1 MPTVVNKPAT
11 RRLTWILPILALA
24 VAVVIFISL
33 KNSKPQAPARA
44 VVEKLWSVQIQP
56 VVFAAYSPEIVLYG
70 QVESPQMTQIS
81 APVTAFVEQ
90 VLSREGQSVSQD
102 ELLIKL
108 DPRDMQLILRQRE
121 ADLQSIDARIS
132 AAQIQYTADQTALS
146 IEKKL
151 YALANKSVSRYRD
164 LSKRNVS
171 SQDQLDTAQISLQQQ
186 ALSLNNREQAISAFP
201 AQLSQLKAEQ
211 EKIRAL
217 RDTALLDLQRTSIK
231 APFTARIAKITT
243 ATGDRVKSG
252 DPLITLYEPGA
263 LQLRSQVP
271 SKILPW
277 IRQGLNENQP
287 LNATAMI
294 DKQHI
299 SLRLSHLASSVTNG
313 KTGVDAFLEFDSEQ
327 FIPEPGRTLS
337 LTLTLPKID
346 NIIGI
351 TPRAL
356 YGTDRVYRVTEG
368 QLEAVVVTKV
378 GNAHDSN
385 GEPLVLL
392 QSDKLQAEDQVI
404 ITQLPN
410 AITGLPVK
418 ITE

>member
-1 MPTVVNKPAT
+1 MPTAVNKPAT
-11 RRLTWILPILALA
+11 RRLRWILPLLALV

-33 KNSKPQAPARA
+33 KSSKPQAPARA
-44 VVEKLWSVQIQP
+44 VAEKLWSVQVQP
-56 VVFAAYSPEIVLYG
+56 VVFTAFSPEIVLYG

-81 APVTAFVEQ
+81 AAVTAFVEH

-102 ELLIKL
+102 DLLLKL

-121 ADLQSIDARIS
+121 ADLQSIEARIS

-201 AQLSQLKAEQ
+201 ALLSQLQAEQ
-211 EKIRAL
+211 EKIKAL
-217 RDTALLDLQRTSIK
+217 RDTALLDLQRTAIK
-231 APFTARIAKITT
+231 APFNARIAKITT

-252 DPLITLYEPGA
+252 DPLITLYDPGA

-271 SKILPW
+271 SKMLPW
-277 IRQGLNENQP
+277 IRQALNENQA
-287 LNATAMI
+287 LNAIATI
-294 DKQHI
+294 DQQNI
-299 SLRLSHLASSVTNG
+299 SLRLSRLASSVTNG
-313 KTGVDAFLEFDSEQ
+313 KTGVDALLEFDSEQ

-337 LTLTLPKID
+337 LTLSLPEID
-346 NIIGI
+346 NLIGI
-351 TPRAL
+351 TPHAL
-356 YGTDRVYRVTEG
+356 YGTDRVYRVKEG

-378 GNAHDSN
+378 GNTHDSK
-385 GEPLVLL
+385 GAPLVLL
-392 QSDKLQAEDQVI
+392 QSSNLKAQDQVI